1 MDFIYLLDQ
10 GCKNF
15 EYLDINN
22 NVSYLMEN
30 QKNDL
35 LLLGLENI
43 NYLFLIP
50 KFDKKNRYYYN
61 LLISFK
67 NDSVYNN
74 LFNLNFNII
83 SIEKFNR
90 IENLSF
96 LDIKNIFNFE
106 NSKFSINKFDYRF
119 NSTLNIDSKKK
130 KINIKVPT
138 DEEEQKFIDFLCK
151 YDHKRGVNNDES
163 LKLEIKNIL
172 SQYLIKPSIDVKL
185 KKISYFFYWNVIISD
200 IFSGKNNYCFVLD
213 DETGYSICYALHID
227 GLCYDFKLNT
237 YLI

>member
-35 LLLGLENI
+35 LLFDLENI

-50 KFDKKNRYYYN
+50 KFDEKNHYYYN

-67 NDSVYNN
+67 DESVYNN

-83 SIEKFNR
+83 SIKKINK

-119 NSTLNIDSKKK
+119 NSVLNIDSKKK
-130 KINIKVPT
+130 KIDVKTLT
-138 DEEEQKFIDFLCK
+138 DEEQEQKVIDFFKK
-151 YDHKRGVNNDES
+151 YDHASDINNDEG
-163 LKLEIKNIL
+163 LKSEIKNIL
-172 SQYLIKPSIDVKL
+172 SQYLTKPDIRDDL
-185 KKISYFFYWNVIISD
+185 KKISYFFY
-200 IFSGKNNYCFVLD
+200 
-213 DETGYSICYALHID
+213 
-227 GLCYDFKLNT
+227 
-237 YLI
+237 